1 MRPENSSPRAPM
13 DFRMLPPQ
21 RRPDMLGSS
30 ESWEPQEAPRRW
42 HSRAR
47 GGAVHSIKSGRE
59 QMQQSNPLFDHL
71 VGAVEQ
77 GRRHREAE
85 HLGGFEID
93 HTFNFGGKLDRQ
105 IAGRGAFS

>member
-1 MRPENSSPRAPM
+1 MSALGQKRTLE
-13 DFRMLPPQ
+13 
-21 RRPDMLGSS
+21 RR
-30 ESWEPQEAPRRW
+30 
-42 HSRAR
+42 
-47 GGAVHSIKSGRE
+47 
-59 QMQQSNPLFDHL
+59 LFDHL

-105 IAGRGAFS
+105 IAGRGAFG